1 VRIAPVAVGEV
12 PAAVL
17 SFEAWDE
24 LDVELEGVDFEADD
38 DDELDGGGGGSSAA
52 CDELEETGGEVVI
65 TVV

>member
-38 DDELDGGGGGSSAA
+38 DDELDGGGGSSAA
-52 CDELEETGGEVVI
+52 CDELEEAGGEVVI